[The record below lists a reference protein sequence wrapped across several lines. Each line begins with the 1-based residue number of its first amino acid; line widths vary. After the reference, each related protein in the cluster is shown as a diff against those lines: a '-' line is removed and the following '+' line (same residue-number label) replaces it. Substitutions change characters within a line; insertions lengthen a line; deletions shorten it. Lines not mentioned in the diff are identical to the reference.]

1 MKSNTSGRVR
11 SIFVHLVLIF
21 LSFLCLFFFYILI
34 VNATRSGAIQIEAA
48 INTAFTRSNPGA
60 AGDQQKQFNEGDEI
74 QLSCE
79 DGYLNYVLAGGKWVP
94 TDNYYLRWGAEPVTY
109 SAFYPVVSGASTTN
123 FTLPTNQQR
132 LENLAKADYMTCTV
146 ENATDDGSRILR
158 LGMNRKMAKVIMTLA
173 DVGGQGKVQ
182 GVKIGS
188 YQGYTNGEVVS
199 GTSLISPFITVPE
212 GGKAG
217 QNGCTYTAIVA
228 PGKAGTTDTFVSLN
242 YLGEDLVLP
251 GIPELKPAKCY
262 EFTLKV
268 EGSIITISEPIVSPW
283 DSGTLPGGDAEEL
296 QLAAYYVKEQPA
308 GNATGMDWD
317 NAMGVDALRN
327 LLQTNGNSDIS
338 NANAVKL
345 DGKKIYVAAG
355 SYEMAKENSGVKI
368 EYSGYSKQ
376 VEITIEGGYDPSST
390 GTDLTKRDVRKYTT
404 AFVRNSGSGASAT
417 SNSLLVL
424 GNQTNIIFDGC
435 TFNGQYGLSDAG
447 SVRAVFVAAG
457 GGDATLQLNNCVI
470 KNFNR
475 GSDGGTDGGAAVKVS
490 KGRVLLNDVEMVNN
504 KATGRGGAITTT
516 AANSFLF
523 MNNCLLHENYAPTAW
538 GTAIHAGNGYVC
550 MNNVTVLGTTATG
563 GNSIT
568 VNGDAY
574 FMLANTTIVGNS
586 GNPNGVFRAGK
597 NASLVVNSLFAKG
610 AGNRTIY
617 AGNIT
622 SGGYNV
628 YQAADAGWGA
638 VATDTDYSSQT
649 LPAATLTDGVYQWT
663 VTGTIDEFATKQA
676 VIDAVKSFDAT
687 VGQQFINWVGE
698 NGFGVDQRGVAR
710 NVNKMQA
717 GAYDAGL

>member
-1 MKSNTSGRVR
+1 MKITKLILAAYLLTSMAACDTDKNIAMYGED
-11 SIFVHLVLIF
+11 
-21 LSFLCLFFFYILI
+21 
-34 VNATRSGAIQIEAA
+34 SGAIRIEAA

-79 DGYLNYVLAGGKWVP
+79 DGYLSYVLSEGKWIP

-109 SAFYPVVSGASTTN
+109 SAFYPVVSGASTAN

-132 LENLAKADYMTCTV
+132 LENLGKADYMTCTV

-228 PGKAGTTDTFVSLN
+228 PGKAGTTATFVSLN

-268 EGSIITISEPIVSPW
+268 EGSIISISEPIVSPW

-390 GTDLTKRDVRKYTT
+390 GTDLTKRDISKHTT
-404 AFVRNSGSGASAT
+404 AFVRNAGSGASAT

-435 TFNGQYGLSDAG
+435 TFNGQYGLNDAG

-586 GNPNGVFRAGK
+586 GNPNGVFRAGGR
-597 NASLVVNSLFAKG
+597 ASTVVNSLFAKG
-610 AGNRTIY
+610 AGSRTIY

-638 VATDTDYSSQT
+638 VSTDTDYSSQT
-649 LPAATLTDGVYQWT
+649 LPAATLTDGVFQWT
-663 VTGTIDEFATKQA
+663 VTATIDEFATKQA

>member
-1 MKSNTSGRVR
+1 MKITKLILAAYLLTSMAACDTDKNIAMYGED
-11 SIFVHLVLIF
+11 
-21 LSFLCLFFFYILI
+21 
-34 VNATRSGAIQIEAA
+34 SGAIRIEAA

-79 DGYLNYVLAGGKWVP
+79 DGYLSYVLSEGKWIP

-109 SAFYPVVSGASTTN
+109 SAFYPVVSGASTAN

-228 PGKAGTTDTFVSLN
+228 PGKAGTTATFVSLN

-268 EGSIITISEPIVSPW
+268 EGSIISISEPIVSPW
-283 DSGTLPGGDAEEL
+283 DSGTLPGVDAEEL

-390 GTDLTKRDVRKYTT
+390 GTDLTKRDISKHTT
-404 AFVRNSGSGASAT
+404 AFVRNAGSGASAT

-435 TFNGQYGLSDAG
+435 TFNGQYGLNDAG

-586 GNPNGVFRAGK
+586 GNPNGVFRAGGR
-597 NASLVVNSLFAKG
+597 ASTVVNSLFAKG
-610 AGNRTIY
+610 AGSRTIY

-638 VATDTDYSSQT
+638 VSTDTDYSSQT

-663 VTGTIDEFATKQA
+663 VTATIDEFATKQA

>member
-1 MKSNTSGRVR
+1 MKITKLILAAYLLTSMAACDTDKNIAMYGED
-11 SIFVHLVLIF
+11 
-21 LSFLCLFFFYILI
+21 
-34 VNATRSGAIQIEAA
+34 SGAIRIEAA

-79 DGYLNYVLAGGKWVP
+79 DGYLSYVLSEGKWIP

-109 SAFYPVVSGASTTN
+109 LAFYPVVSGASTAN

-132 LENLAKADYMTCTV
+132 LENLGKADYMTCTV

-228 PGKAGTTDTFVSLN
+228 PGKAGTTATFVSLN

-268 EGSIITISEPIVSPW
+268 EGSIISISEPIVSPW

>member
-1 MKSNTSGRVR
+1 MKITKLILAAYLLTSMAACDTDKNIAMYGED
-11 SIFVHLVLIF
+11 
-21 LSFLCLFFFYILI
+21 
-34 VNATRSGAIQIEAA
+34 SGAIRIEAA

-79 DGYLNYVLAGGKWVP
+79 DGYLSYVLSEGKWIP
-94 TDNYYLRWGAEPVTY
+94 TDNYYLRWGVEPMTY
-109 SAFYPVVSGASTTN
+109 SAFYPVVSGASTAN

-228 PGKAGTTDTFVSLN
+228 PGKAGTTATFVSLN

-268 EGSIITISEPIVSPW
+268 EGSIISISEPIVSPW

-390 GTDLTKRDVRKYTT
+390 GTDLTKRDISKHTT
-404 AFVRNSGSGASAT
+404 AFVRNAGSGASAT

-435 TFNGQYGLSDAG
+435 TFNGQYGLNDAG

-586 GNPNGVFRAGK
+586 GNPNGVFRAGGR
-597 NASLVVNSLFAKG
+597 ASTVVNSLFAKG
-610 AGNRTIY
+610 AGSRTIY

-638 VATDTDYSSQT
+638 VSTDTDYSSQT

-663 VTGTIDEFATKQA
+663 VTATIDEFATKQA

>member
-1 MKSNTSGRVR
+1 MKITKLILAAYLLTSMAACDTDKNIAMYGED
-11 SIFVHLVLIF
+11 
-21 LSFLCLFFFYILI
+21 
-34 VNATRSGAIQIEAA
+34 SGAIQIEAA

-79 DGYLNYVLAGGKWVP
+79 DGYLSYVLSEGKWIP

-109 SAFYPVVSGASTTN
+109 SAFYPVVSGASTAN

-228 PGKAGTTDTFVSLN
+228 PGKAGTTATFVSLN

-268 EGSIITISEPIVSPW
+268 EGSIISISEPIVSPW

-390 GTDLTKRDVRKYTT
+390 GTDLTKRDISKHTT
-404 AFVRNSGSGASAT
+404 AFVRNTGSGASAT

-457 GGDATLQLNNCVI
+457 GGDATLQLNNCII

-475 GSDGGTDGGAAVKVS
+475 GSDGGTDGGAAVKIS

-504 KATGRGGAITTT
+504 KATARGGAITTT

-523 MNNCLLHENYAPTAW
+523 MNNCLLHENYAPGAW
-538 GTAIHAGNGYVC
+538 GTAIHAGNGYAC

-638 VATDTDYSSQT
+638 IATDTDYSSQT
-649 LPAATLTDGVYQWT
+649 LPAAILTDGVYQWT

-698 NGFGVDQRGVAR
+698 NGFAVDQRGVAR

>member
-1 MKSNTSGRVR
+1 MKITKLILAAYLLTSMAACDTDKNIAMYGED
-11 SIFVHLVLIF
+11 
-21 LSFLCLFFFYILI
+21 
-34 VNATRSGAIQIEAA
+34 SGAIRIEAA

-79 DGYLNYVLAGGKWVP
+79 DGYLSYVLSEGKWIP

-109 SAFYPVVSGASTTN
+109 SAFYPVVSGASTAN

-228 PGKAGTTDTFVSLN
+228 PGKAGTTATFVSLN

-268 EGSIITISEPIVSPW
+268 EGSIISISEPIVSPW

-390 GTDLTKRDVRKYTT
+390 GTDLTKRDISKHTT
-404 AFVRNSGSGASAT
+404 AFVRNAGSGASAT

-435 TFNGQYGLSDAG
+435 TFNGQYGLNDAG

-586 GNPNGVFRAGK
+586 GNPNGVFRAGGR
-597 NASLVVNSLFAKG
+597 ASTVVNSLFAKG
-610 AGNRTIY
+610 VGSRTIY

-638 VATDTDYSSQT
+638 VSTDTDYSSQT

-663 VTGTIDEFATKQA
+663 VTATIDEFATKQA

>member
-1 MKSNTSGRVR
+1 MKITKLILAAYLLTSMAACDTDKNIAMYGED
-11 SIFVHLVLIF
+11 
-21 LSFLCLFFFYILI
+21 
-34 VNATRSGAIQIEAA
+34 SGAIRIEAA

-79 DGYLNYVLAGGKWVP
+79 DGYLSYVLSEGKWIP

-109 SAFYPVVSGASTTN
+109 SAFYPVVSGASTAN

-228 PGKAGTTDTFVSLN
+228 PGKAGTTATFVSLN

-268 EGSIITISEPIVSPW
+268 EGSIISISEPIVSPW

-390 GTDLTKRDVRKYTT
+390 GTDLTKRDISKHTT
-404 AFVRNSGSGASAT
+404 AFVRNAGSGASAT

-435 TFNGQYGLSDAG
+435 TFNGQYGLNDAG

-523 MNNCLLHENYAPTAW
+523 MNNCLLHENYAPGAW
-538 GTAIHAGNGYVC
+538 GTAIHAGNGYAC

-586 GNPNGVFRAGK
+586 GNPNGVFRAGGR
-597 NASLVVNSLFAKG
+597 ASTVVNSLFAKG
-610 AGNRTIY
+610 AGSRTIY

-638 VATDTDYSSQT
+638 VSTDTDYSSQT
-649 LPAATLTDGVYQWT
+649 LPAAILTDGVYQWT
-663 VTGTIDEFATKQA
+663 VTATIDEFATKQA

>member
-1 MKSNTSGRVR
+1 MKITK
-11 SIFVHLVLIF
+11 LI
-21 LSFLCLFFFYILI
+21 LAAYLLMSMAACDTDKNIAVYGED
-34 VNATRSGAIQIEAA
+34 SGAIQIEAA

-308 GNATGMDWD
+308 GNAPGMDWD

>member
-1 MKSNTSGRVR
+1 MKITK
-11 SIFVHLVLIF
+11 LI
-21 LSFLCLFFFYILI
+21 LAAYLLMSMAACDTDKNIAVYGED
-34 VNATRSGAIQIEAA
+34 SGAIQIEAA

-79 DGYLNYVLAGGKWVP
+79 DGYLNYGLAGGKWVR

-262 EFTLKV
+262 EFRLKV

-368 EYSGYSKQ
+368 DYSGYSKQ

-404 AFVRNSGSGASAT
+404 AYVRNSGSGASAT

>member
-1 MKSNTSGRVR
+1 MKITK
-11 SIFVHLVLIF
+11 LI
-21 LSFLCLFFFYILI
+21 LAAYLLMSMAACDTDKNIAVYGED
-34 VNATRSGAIQIEAA
+34 SGAIQIEAA

-308 GNATGMDWD
+308 GDATGMDWD

>member
-1 MKSNTSGRVR
+1 MKITKLILAAYLLTSMAACDTDKNIAMYGED
-11 SIFVHLVLIF
+11 
-21 LSFLCLFFFYILI
+21 
-34 VNATRSGAIQIEAA
+34 SGAIRIEAA

-79 DGYLNYVLAGGKWVP
+79 DGYLSYVLSEGKWIP

-109 SAFYPVVSGASTTN
+109 SAFYPVVSGASTAN

-173 DVGGQGKVQ
+173 DVGGQAKVQ

-217 QNGCTYTAIVA
+217 QDGCTYTAIVA
-228 PGKAGTTDTFVSLN
+228 PGKAGTTSTFVSLN

-251 GIPELKPAKCY
+251 GIPELKSGKCY

-327 LLQTNGNSDIS
+327 LLQTNSNSEIS
-338 NANAVKL
+338 NANAAKL

-355 SYEMAKENSGVKI
+355 SYEIVKENSGVKI

-390 GTDLTKRDVRKYTT
+390 GTDLTKRDISKHTT
-404 AFVRNSGSGASAT
+404 AFVRNAGSGASAT

-435 TFNGQYGLSDAG
+435 TFNGQYGLNDAG

-586 GNPNGVFRAGK
+586 GNPNGVFRAGGR
-597 NASLVVNSLFAKG
+597 ASTVVNSLFAKG
-610 AGNRTIY
+610 AGSRTIY

-638 VATDTDYSSQT
+638 VSTDTDYSSQT

>member
-1 MKSNTSGRVR
+1 MKITK
-11 SIFVHLVLIF
+11 LI
-21 LSFLCLFFFYILI
+21 LAAYLLMSMAACDTDKNIAVYGED
-34 VNATRSGAIQIEAA
+34 SGAIQIEAA

-574 FMLANTTIVGNS
+574 FLLANTTIVGNS

>member
-1 MKSNTSGRVR
+1 MKITK
-11 SIFVHLVLIF
+11 LI
-21 LSFLCLFFFYILI
+21 LAAYLLMSMAACDTDKNIAVYGED
-34 VNATRSGAIQIEAA
+34 SGAIQIEAA
-48 INTAFTRSNPGA
+48 INTAFNRSNPGA

>member
-1 MKSNTSGRVR
+1 MKITK
-11 SIFVHLVLIF
+11 LI
-21 LSFLCLFFFYILI
+21 LAAYLLMSMAACDTDKNIAVYGED
-34 VNATRSGAIQIEAA
+34 SGAIQIEAA

-79 DGYLNYVLAGGKWVP
+79 DGYLSYVLSEGKWIP

-109 SAFYPVVSGASTTN
+109 SAFYPVVSGASTAN

-199 GTSLISPFITVPE
+199 GTSLISPFITVPK

-228 PGKAGTTDTFVSLN
+228 PGKAGTTATFVSLN

-268 EGSIITISEPIVSPW
+268 EGSIISISEPIVSPW
-283 DSGTLPGGDAEEL
+283 DSGTLSGGDVEEL

>member
-1 MKSNTSGRVR
+1 MKITK
-11 SIFVHLVLIF
+11 LI
-21 LSFLCLFFFYILI
+21 LAAYLLMSMAACDTDKNIAVYGED
-34 VNATRSGAIQIEAA
+34 SGAIQIEAA

-687 VGQQFINWVGE
+687 VGQQFIYWVGE

>member
-1 MKSNTSGRVR
+1 MKITKLILAAYLLTSMAACDTDKNIAMYGED
-11 SIFVHLVLIF
+11 
-21 LSFLCLFFFYILI
+21 
-34 VNATRSGAIQIEAA
+34 SGAIRIEAA

-79 DGYLNYVLAGGKWVP
+79 DGYLSYVLSEGKWIP

-109 SAFYPVVSGASTTN
+109 SAFYPVVSGASTAN

-228 PGKAGTTDTFVSLN
+228 PGKAGTTATFVSLN

-268 EGSIITISEPIVSPW
+268 EGSIISISEPIVSPW

-390 GTDLTKRDVRKYTT
+390 GTDLTKRDISKHTT
-404 AFVRNSGSGASAT
+404 AFVRNAGSGASAT

-435 TFNGQYGLSDAG
+435 TFNGQYGLNDAG

-490 KGRVLLNDVEMVNN
+490 KGRVLLNDVVMVNN

-586 GNPNGVFRAGK
+586 GNPNGVFRAGGR
-597 NASLVVNSLFAKG
+597 ASTVVNSLFAKG
-610 AGNRTIY
+610 AGSRTIY

-638 VATDTDYSSQT
+638 VSTDTDYSSQT

-663 VTGTIDEFATKQA
+663 VTATIDEFATKQA

>member
-1 MKSNTSGRVR
+1 MKITK
-11 SIFVHLVLIF
+11 LI
-21 LSFLCLFFFYILI
+21 LAAYLLMSMAACDTDKNIAVYGED
-34 VNATRSGAIQIEAA
+34 SGAIQIEAA

-283 DSGTLPGGDAEEL
+283 DSGTLSGGDAEEL

>member
-1 MKSNTSGRVR
+1 MKITK
-11 SIFVHLVLIF
+11 LI
-21 LSFLCLFFFYILI
+21 LAAYLLMSMAACDTDKNIAVYGED
-34 VNATRSGAIQIEAA
+34 SGAIQIEAA

-490 KGRVLLNDVEMVNN
+490 KGRVLLNDVEMENN

>member
-1 MKSNTSGRVR
+1 MKITKLILAVY
-11 SIFVHLVLIF
+11 LVMGMAACDTDKDIAVY
-21 LSFLCLFFFYILI
+21 SED
-34 VNATRSGAIQIEAA
+34 SGAIQIEAA
-48 INTAFTRSNPGA
+48 INTVFTRSNPGA
-60 AGDQQKQFNEGDEI
+60 TGDQQKQFNEGDEI

-79 DGYLNYVLAGGKWVP
+79 DGYLNYVLSEGKWVP
-94 TDNYYLRWGAEPVTY
+94 TDNYYLRWGEEPVTY
-109 SAFYPVVSGASTTN
+109 SAFYPVVSGASTAN

-228 PGKAGTTDTFVSLN
+228 PGKAGTTATFVSLN

-268 EGSIITISEPIVSPW
+268 EGSIISISEPIVSPW

-376 VEITIEGGYDPSST
+376 VEITIEGGYDPLST
-390 GTDLTKRDVRKYTT
+390 GTDLTKRDISKHTT
-404 AFVRNSGSGASAT
+404 AFVRNAGSGASAT

-435 TFNGQYGLSDAG
+435 TFNGQYGLNDAG

-504 KATGRGGAITTT
+504 KATARGGAITTT

-523 MNNCLLHENYAPTAW
+523 MNNCLLHENYAPGAW
-538 GTAIHAGNGYVC
+538 GTAIHAGNGYAC

-638 VATDTDYSSQT
+638 IATDTDYSSQT
-649 LPAATLTDGVYQWT
+649 LPAAILTDGVYQWT

>member
-1 MKSNTSGRVR
+1 MKITK
-11 SIFVHLVLIF
+11 LI
-21 LSFLCLFFFYILI
+21 LAAYLLMSMAACDTDKNIAVYGED
-34 VNATRSGAIQIEAA
+34 SGAIQIEAA

-79 DGYLNYVLAGGKWVP
+79 DGYLSYVLSEGKWIP

-109 SAFYPVVSGASTTN
+109 SAFYPVVSGASTAN

-228 PGKAGTTDTFVSLN
+228 PGKAGTTATFVSLN

-586 GNPNGVFRAGK
+586 GNPNGVFRAGGR
-597 NASLVVNSLFAKG
+597 ASTVVNSLFAKG

>member
-1 MKSNTSGRVR
+1 MKITKLILAAYLLTSMAACDTDKNIAMYGED
-11 SIFVHLVLIF
+11 
-21 LSFLCLFFFYILI
+21 
-34 VNATRSGAIQIEAA
+34 SGAVRIEAA

-79 DGYLNYVLAGGKWVP
+79 DGYLSYVLSEGKWIP

-109 SAFYPVVSGASTTN
+109 SAFYPVVSGASTAN

-199 GTSLISPFITVPE
+199 GTSLISPFITVPK

-228 PGKAGTTDTFVSLN
+228 PGKAGTTATFVSLN

-268 EGSIITISEPIVSPW
+268 EGSIISISEPIVSPW
-283 DSGTLPGGDAEEL
+283 DSGTLSGGDVEEL

-390 GTDLTKRDVRKYTT
+390 GTDLTKRDISKYTT
-404 AFVRNSGSGASAT
+404 AFVRNTGSGAFAT

-435 TFNGQYGLSDAG
+435 TFNGQYGLNDAG

-586 GNPNGVFRAGK
+586 GNPNGVFRAGGR
-597 NASLVVNSLFAKG
+597 ASTVVNSLFAKG
-610 AGNRTIY
+610 AGSRTIY

-638 VATDTDYSSQT
+638 VSTDTDYSSQT

>member
-1 MKSNTSGRVR
+1 MKITK
-11 SIFVHLVLIF
+11 LI
-21 LSFLCLFFFYILI
+21 LAAYLLMSMAACDTDKNIAVYGED
-34 VNATRSGAIQIEAA
+34 SGAIQIEAA

-79 DGYLNYVLAGGKWVP
+79 DGYLSYVLSEGKWIP
-94 TDNYYLRWGAEPVTY
+94 TDNYYLRWGAEPMTY
-109 SAFYPVVSGASTTN
+109 SAFYPVVSGASTAN

>member
-1 MKSNTSGRVR
+1 MKITKLILAAYLLTSMAACDTDKNIAMYGED
-11 SIFVHLVLIF
+11 
-21 LSFLCLFFFYILI
+21 
-34 VNATRSGAIQIEAA
+34 SGAIRIEAA

-79 DGYLNYVLAGGKWVP
+79 DGYLSYVLSEGKWIP

-109 SAFYPVVSGASTTN
+109 SAFYPVVSGASTAN

-132 LENLAKADYMTCTV
+132 LENLGKADYMTCTV

-228 PGKAGTTDTFVSLN
+228 PGKAGTTATFVSLN

-268 EGSIITISEPIVSPW
+268 EGSIISISEPIVSPW

-390 GTDLTKRDVRKYTT
+390 GTDLTKRDISKHTT
-404 AFVRNSGSGASAT
+404 AFVRNAGSGASAT

-457 GGDATLQLNNCVI
+457 GGDATLQLNNCII

-475 GSDGGTDGGAAVKVS
+475 GSDGGTDGGAAVKIS

-504 KATGRGGAITTT
+504 KATARGGAITTT

-523 MNNCLLHENYAPTAW
+523 MNNCLLHENYAPGAW

-638 VATDTDYSSQT
+638 IATDTDYSSQT
-649 LPAATLTDGVYQWT
+649 LPAAILTDGVYQWT

-698 NGFGVDQRGVAR
+698 NGFAVDQRGVAR

>member
-1 MKSNTSGRVR
+1 MKITK
-11 SIFVHLVLIF
+11 LI
-21 LSFLCLFFFYILI
+21 LAAYLLMSMAACDTDKNIAVYGED
-34 VNATRSGAIQIEAA
+34 SGAIQIEAA

-376 VEITIEGGYDPSST
+376 VEITIEGGYNPLST
-390 GTDLTKRDVRKYTT
+390 GTDLTKRDVAKYTT
-404 AFVRNSGSGASAT
+404 AFVRNTSSGASAT

>member
-1 MKSNTSGRVR
+1 MKITK
-11 SIFVHLVLIF
+11 LI
-21 LSFLCLFFFYILI
+21 LAAYLLMSMAACDTDKNIAVYGED
-34 VNATRSGAIQIEAA
+34 SGAIQIEAA

-109 SAFYPVVSGASTTN
+109 SAFYPVVGGASTTN

>member
-1 MKSNTSGRVR
+1 MKITKLILAAYLLTSMAACDTDKNIAMYGED
-11 SIFVHLVLIF
+11 
-21 LSFLCLFFFYILI
+21 
-34 VNATRSGAIQIEAA
+34 SGAIRIEAA

-79 DGYLNYVLAGGKWVP
+79 DGYLSYVLSEGKWIP

-109 SAFYPVVSGASTTN
+109 LAFYPVVSGASTAN

-132 LENLAKADYMTCTV
+132 LENLGKADYMTCTV

-228 PGKAGTTDTFVSLN
+228 PGKAGTTATFVSLN

-268 EGSIITISEPIVSPW
+268 EGSIISISEPIVSPW

-345 DGKKIYVAAG
+345 DAKKIYVAAG

-390 GTDLTKRDVRKYTT
+390 GTDLTKRDISKHTT
-404 AFVRNSGSGASAT
+404 AFVRNAGSGASAT

-435 TFNGQYGLSDAG
+435 TFNGQYGLNDAG

-586 GNPNGVFRAGK
+586 GNPNGVFRAGGR
-597 NASLVVNSLFAKG
+597 ASTVVNSLFAKG
-610 AGNRTIY
+610 AGSRTIY

-638 VATDTDYSSQT
+638 VSTDTDYSSQT
-649 LPAATLTDGVYQWT
+649 LPAATLTDGVFQWT
-663 VTGTIDEFATKQA
+663 VTATIDEFATKQA

>member
-1 MKSNTSGRVR
+1 MKITK
-11 SIFVHLVLIF
+11 LI
-21 LSFLCLFFFYILI
+21 LAAYLLMSMAACDTDKNIAVYGED
-34 VNATRSGAIQIEAA
+34 SGAIQIEAA

-610 AGNRTIY
+610 AGNRTIF

>member
-1 MKSNTSGRVR
+1 MKITKLILAAYLLTSMAACDTDKNIAVYGED
-11 SIFVHLVLIF
+11 
-21 LSFLCLFFFYILI
+21 
-34 VNATRSGAIQIEAA
+34 SGAIQIEAA

-435 TFNGQYGLSDAG
+435 TFNGQYGLNDAG

-638 VATDTDYSSQT
+638 IATDTDYSSQT
-649 LPAATLTDGVYQWT
+649 LPAAILTDGVYQWT

>member
-1 MKSNTSGRVR
+1 MKIKKLILAAYLLTSMAACDTDKNIAMYGED
-11 SIFVHLVLIF
+11 
-21 LSFLCLFFFYILI
+21 
-34 VNATRSGAIQIEAA
+34 SGAIRIEAA

-79 DGYLNYVLAGGKWVP
+79 DGYLSYVLSEGKWIP

-109 SAFYPVVSGASTTN
+109 SAFYPVVSGASTAN

-228 PGKAGTTDTFVSLN
+228 PGKAGTTATFVSLN

-268 EGSIITISEPIVSPW
+268 EGSIISISEPIVSPW

-390 GTDLTKRDVRKYTT
+390 GTDLTKRDISKHTT
-404 AFVRNSGSGASAT
+404 AFVRNAGSGASAT

-435 TFNGQYGLSDAG
+435 TFNGQYGLNDAG

-586 GNPNGVFRAGK
+586 GNPNGVFRAGGR
-597 NASLVVNSLFAKG
+597 ASTVVNSLFAKG
-610 AGNRTIY
+610 AGSRTIY

-638 VATDTDYSSQT
+638 VSTDTDYSSQP

-663 VTGTIDEFATKQA
+663 VTATIDEFATKQA

>member
-1 MKSNTSGRVR
+1 MKITKLILAAYLLTSMAACDTDKNIAMYGED
-11 SIFVHLVLIF
+11 
-21 LSFLCLFFFYILI
+21 
-34 VNATRSGAIQIEAA
+34 SGAIRIEAA

-79 DGYLNYVLAGGKWVP
+79 DGYLSYVLSEGKWIP

-109 SAFYPVVSGASTTN
+109 SAFYPVVSGASTAN

-228 PGKAGTTDTFVSLN
+228 PGKAGTTATFVSLN

-268 EGSIITISEPIVSPW
+268 EGSIISISEPIVSPW

-390 GTDLTKRDVRKYTT
+390 GTDLTKRDISKHTT
-404 AFVRNSGSGASAT
+404 AFVRNTGSGASAT

-435 TFNGQYGLSDAG
+435 TFNGQYGLNDAG

-638 VATDTDYSSQT
+638 VTTDTDYSSQT
-649 LPAATLTDGVYQWT
+649 LPAATLTEGVYQWT
-663 VTGTIDEFATKQA
+663 VTATIDEFATKQA

>member
-1 MKSNTSGRVR
+1 MKITK
-11 SIFVHLVLIF
+11 LI
-21 LSFLCLFFFYILI
+21 LAAYLLMSMAACDTDKNIAVYGED
-34 VNATRSGAIQIEAA
+34 SGAIQIEAA

-376 VEITIEGGYDPSST
+376 VEITIEGGYDPLST
-390 GTDLTKRDVRKYTT
+390 GTDLTKRDISKHTT
-404 AFVRNSGSGASAT
+404 AFVRNAGSGASAT

-435 TFNGQYGLSDAG
+435 TFNGQYGLNDAG

>member
-1 MKSNTSGRVR
+1 MKITKLILAAYLLTSMAACDTDKNIAMYGED
-11 SIFVHLVLIF
+11 
-21 LSFLCLFFFYILI
+21 
-34 VNATRSGAIQIEAA
+34 SGAIRIEAA

-79 DGYLNYVLAGGKWVP
+79 DGYLSYVLSEGKWIP

-109 SAFYPVVSGASTTN
+109 SAFYPVVSGASTAN

-182 GVKIGS
+182 GVKIDS

-217 QNGCTYTAIVA
+217 QNGCTYTAIVV
-228 PGKAGTTDTFVSLN
+228 PGKAGTTATFVSLN

-268 EGSIITISEPIVSPW
+268 EGSIISISEPIVSPW

-390 GTDLTKRDVRKYTT
+390 GTDLTKRDISKHTT
-404 AFVRNSGSGASAT
+404 AFVRNAGSGASAT

-435 TFNGQYGLSDAG
+435 TFNGQYGLNDAG

-586 GNPNGVFRAGK
+586 GNPNGVFRAGGR
-597 NASLVVNSLFAKG
+597 ASTVVNSLFAKG
-610 AGNRTIY
+610 AGSRTIY

-638 VATDTDYSSQT
+638 VSTDTDYSSQT

-663 VTGTIDEFATKQA
+663 VTATIDEFATKQA

>member
-1 MKSNTSGRVR
+1 MKITK
-11 SIFVHLVLIF
+11 LI
-21 LSFLCLFFFYILI
+21 LAAYLLMSMAACDTDKNIAVYGED
-34 VNATRSGAIQIEAA
+34 SGAIQIEAA

-79 DGYLNYVLAGGKWVP
+79 DGYLSYVLSEGKWIP

-109 SAFYPVVSGASTTN
+109 SAFYPVVSGASTAN

-158 LGMNRKMAKVIMTLA
+158 FGMNRKMAKVIMTLA

-435 TFNGQYGLSDAG
+435 TFNGQYGLNDAG

>member
-1 MKSNTSGRVR
+1 MKITKLILAAYLLTSMAACDTDKNIAMYGED
-11 SIFVHLVLIF
+11 
-21 LSFLCLFFFYILI
+21 
-34 VNATRSGAIQIEAA
+34 SGAIRIEAA

-79 DGYLNYVLAGGKWVP
+79 DGYLSYVLSEGKWIP

-109 SAFYPVVSGASTTN
+109 SAFYPVVSGASTAN

-228 PGKAGTTDTFVSLN
+228 PGKAGTTATFVSLN

-268 EGSIITISEPIVSPW
+268 EGSIISISEPIVSPW

-390 GTDLTKRDVRKYTT
+390 GTDLTKRDISKHTT
-404 AFVRNSGSGASAT
+404 AFVRNAGSGASAT

-435 TFNGQYGLSDAG
+435 TFNGQYGLNDAG

-586 GNPNGVFRAGK
+586 GNPNGVFRAGGR
-597 NASLVVNSLFAKG
+597 ASTVVNSLFAKG
-610 AGNRTIY
+610 AGSRTIY

-638 VATDTDYSSQT
+638 VSTDTDYSSQP

-663 VTGTIDEFATKQA
+663 VTATIDEFATKQA

>member
-1 MKSNTSGRVR
+1 MKITKLILAAYLLTSMAACDTDKNIAMYGED
-11 SIFVHLVLIF
+11 
-21 LSFLCLFFFYILI
+21 
-34 VNATRSGAIQIEAA
+34 SGAIRIEAA

-79 DGYLNYVLAGGKWVP
+79 DGYLSYVLSEGKWIP

-109 SAFYPVVSGASTTN
+109 LAFYPVVSGASTAN

-228 PGKAGTTDTFVSLN
+228 PGKAGTTATFVSLN

-268 EGSIITISEPIVSPW
+268 EGSIISISEPIVSPW

-390 GTDLTKRDVRKYTT
+390 GTDLTKRDISKHTT
-404 AFVRNSGSGASAT
+404 AFVRNTGSGASAT

-435 TFNGQYGLSDAG
+435 TFNGQYGLNDAG

-475 GSDGGTDGGAAVKVS
+475 GSDGGTDGGAAVKIS

-504 KATGRGGAITTT
+504 KATARGGAITTT

-523 MNNCLLHENYAPTAW
+523 MNNCLLHENYAPGAW
-538 GTAIHAGNGYVC
+538 GTAIHAGNGYAC

-638 VATDTDYSSQT
+638 IATDTDYSSQT
-649 LPAATLTDGVYQWT
+649 LPAAILTDGVYQWT

-698 NGFGVDQRGVAR
+698 NGFAVDQRGVAR

>member
-1 MKSNTSGRVR
+1 MKITK
-11 SIFVHLVLIF
+11 LI
-21 LSFLCLFFFYILI
+21 LAAYLLMSMAACDTDKNIAVYGED
-34 VNATRSGAIQIEAA
+34 SGAIQIEAA

-457 GGDATLQLNNCVI
+457 GGDATLQLNKCVI

>member
-1 MKSNTSGRVR
+1 MKITK
-11 SIFVHLVLIF
+11 LI
-21 LSFLCLFFFYILI
+21 LAAYLLMSMAACDTDKNIAVYGED
-34 VNATRSGAIQIEAA
+34 SGAIQIEAA

-390 GTDLTKRDVRKYTT
+390 GTDLTKRDISKYTT
-404 AFVRNSGSGASAT
+404 AFVRNTGSGAFAT

>member
-1 MKSNTSGRVR
+1 MKITKLILAAYLLTSMAACDTDKNIAMYGED
-11 SIFVHLVLIF
+11 
-21 LSFLCLFFFYILI
+21 
-34 VNATRSGAIQIEAA
+34 SGAIRIEAA

-79 DGYLNYVLAGGKWVP
+79 DGYLSYVLSEGKWIP

-109 SAFYPVVSGASTTN
+109 SAFYPVVSGASTAN

-228 PGKAGTTDTFVSLN
+228 PGKAGTTATFVSLN

-268 EGSIITISEPIVSPW
+268 EGSIISISEPIVSPW

-296 QLAAYYVKEQPA
+296 QLAAYYVKERPA

-390 GTDLTKRDVRKYTT
+390 GTDLTKRDISKHTT
-404 AFVRNSGSGASAT
+404 AFVRNAGSGASAT

-435 TFNGQYGLSDAG
+435 TFNGQYGLNDAG

-586 GNPNGVFRAGK
+586 GNPNGVFRAGGR
-597 NASLVVNSLFAKG
+597 ASTVVNSLFAKG
-610 AGNRTIY
+610 AGSRTIY

-638 VATDTDYSSQT
+638 VSTDTDYSSQT

-663 VTGTIDEFATKQA
+663 VTATIDEFATKQA